1 MCSILLKSKKED
13 DKKISLP
20 LEKMTRLE
28 KIWDDLCR
36 DPELIPSPSW
46 HEDVLKAREMEID
59 ERKATFES
67 FDLAKKRIRDQVK

>member
-1 MCSILLKSKKED
+1 
-13 DKKISLP
+13 
-20 LEKMTRLE
+20 
-28 KIWDDLCR
+28 
-36 DPELIPSPSW
+36 LIPSPSW

>member
-1 MCSILLKSKKED
+1 M
-13 DKKISLP
+13 KISLP
-20 LEKMTRLE
+20 LEKMTRLDKIAVME